1 MDFAEAL
8 SLARAH
14 TSIVQRME
22 FALRNSPQN
31 DRLALGLGSARR
43 RAERSRQALE
53 EYAALSQIDL
63 INYRIVKSS
72 DLYAVEAVADSVR
85 AFQKSFTGAADFLE
99 NGPKTKA
106 KYSNEIEQ
114 KTRLNF
120 AYTYPG
126 SLGIVLAVEN
136 QRDLLYHGDFDP
148 IIDVFTH
155 FLGVSDETGAIDA
168 SRHMG
173 AALIGQ
179 LCWWVDV
186 NAKWDAAIDLVV
198 KRPGGIQRGEF
209 ISKNRFIDLHD
220 IFHSAVDVEPS
231 TFEVSGTLVGL
242 DIEPGSF
249 HFVVPGG
256 EDYRGGLADD
266 FVRQRTTVPDR
277 YIATIHEE
285 VKRVVATG
293 KETKTRKLKSLQIIP
308 KEGSSASGSQ
318 P

>member
-1 MDFAEAL
+1 MDFSEAL
-8 SLARAH
+8 SLVREH

-22 FALRNSPQN
+22 FALRGTPDNE
-31 DRLALGLGSARR
+31 RLALGLGSARR
-43 RAERSRQALE
+43 RAERSREVLE
-53 EYAALSQIDL
+53 GYAAQSQIDL
-63 INYRIVKSS
+63 INYRLVKSS

-85 AFQKSFTGAADFLE
+85 AFQKSFTSAADFLE
-99 NGPKTKA
+99 HGPKAKA

-126 SLGIVLAVEN
+126 SLGIVFAVEN
-136 QRDLLYHGDFDP
+136 QRDLFADGDFDP
-148 IIDVFTH
+148 IIDVFTQ
-155 FLGVSDETGAIDA
+155 FLGVSDEAGAIDA

-179 LCWWVDV
+179 LCGWVDV
-186 NAKWDAAIDLVV
+186 NAKWDTAVDLVV
-198 KRPGGIQRGEF
+198 KRPGGFQRGEF
-209 ISKNRFIDLHD
+209 VSKNRFIDLHN
-220 IFHSAVDVEPS
+220 IFHSAVDSEPS

-256 EDYRGGLADD
+256 DDYRGTLADG
-266 FVRQRTTVPDR
+266 FVKQRTTVPDR
-277 YIATIHEE
+277 YVATIHEE

-293 KETKTRKLKSLQIIP
+293 KETRTLKLISLAPLPRASENAAEP
-308 KEGSSASGSQ
+308 K